1 MSYTQFVGTAKCR
14 VAKDFDLNQ
23 FLMSTADWIGNNVD
37 NQEDENLSAN
47 DKEALWHFEDRT
59 HEGVCSD
66 LEGYLQLTGD
76 QLLINVDSEEQN
88 TMIWDWL
95 IDQVLHSVMV
105 SNIMEVNSASIDS
118 RMGVECGVSYYTRN
132 GKFFGSDDVFSILE
146 QSILKPSTW
155 VVAESF
161 WVW

>member
-47 DKEALWHFEDRT
+47 DKEALWHYEDFS

-76 QLLINVDSEEQN
+76 QLLIHVDSEEQN

-105 SNIMEVNSASIDS
+105 SSIMEVNSATIDS
-118 RMGVECGVSYYTRN
+118 RMGVECGVSYYKKDGT
-132 GKFFGSDDVFSILE
+132 FIGSDDVFDIMEELFPTV
-146 QSILKPSTW
+146 LRPST
-155 VVAESF
+155 
-161 WVW
+161 

>member
-76 QLLINVDSEEQN
+76 QLLIHVDSEEQN

-105 SNIMEVNSASIDS
+105 SSIMEVNSATIDS
-118 RMGVECGVSYYTRN
+118 RMGVECGVSYYKKDGT
-132 GKFFGSDDVFSILE
+132 FIGSDDVFDIMEELFPTV
-146 QSILKPSTW
+146 LRPST
-155 VVAESF
+155 
-161 WVW
+161 

>member
-14 VAKDFDLNQ
+14 VSPDFDLNQ

-59 HEGVCSD
+59 HESVCSD

-95 IDQVLHSVMV
+95 IDQVLYSVMV
-105 SNIMEVNSASIDS
+105 SNIMEINSASIDS

-132 GKFFGSDDVFSILE
+132 GKFFGSDDVFAILE
-146 QSILKPSTW
+146 KSIPELST
-155 VVAESF
+155 
-161 WVW
+161 

>member
-14 VAKDFDLNQ
+14 VSPDFDLNQ

-105 SNIMEVNSASIDS
+105 SNIMEVNSATIDS
-118 RMGVECGVSYYTRN
+118 RMGVECSVCYYKKDGT
-132 GKFFGSDDVFSILE
+132 FIGSDDVFSILE
-146 QSILKPSTW
+146 QSILKPST
-155 VVAESF
+155 
-161 WVW
+161 

>member
-14 VAKDFDLNQ
+14 VSPDFDLNQ

-76 QLLINVDSEEQN
+76 QLLIHVDSEEQN

-95 IDQVLHSVMV
+95 IDRVLHSVMV
-105 SNIMEVNSASIDS
+105 SNIMEVNSATIDS
-118 RMGVECGVSYYTRN
+118 RMGVESSVCYYKKDGT
-132 GKFFGSDDVFSILE
+132 FIGSDDVFGILE
-146 QSILKPSTW
+146 QTVLKTDTP
-155 VVAESF
+155 
-161 WVW
+161 

>member
-14 VAKDFDLNQ
+14 VSPDFDLNQ

-37 NQEDENLSAN
+37 NQENENLSAN

-105 SNIMEVNSASIDS
+105 SNIMEVNSATIDS
-118 RMGVECGVSYYTRN
+118 RMGVECGVSYYTKDGN
-132 GKFFGSDDVFSILE
+132 FIGSDDAFAILE
-146 QSILKPSTW
+146 QSVLKPST
-155 VVAESF
+155 
-161 WVW
+161 

>member
-47 DKEALWHFEDRT
+47 DKEALWHYEDFS

-105 SNIMEVNSASIDS
+105 SSIMEVNSATIDS
-118 RMGVECGVSYYTRN
+118 RMGVECGVSYYKKDGT
-132 GKFFGSDDVFSILE
+132 FIGSDDVFDIMEELFPTVL
-146 QSILKPSTW
+146 IPST
-155 VVAESF
+155 
-161 WVW
+161 

>member
-47 DKEALWHFEDRT
+47 DKEALWHYEDFS

-132 GKFFGSDDVFSILE
+132 GKFFGSDDVFAILE
-146 QSILKPSTW
+146 K
-155 VVAESF
+155 
-161 WVW
+161 

>member
-47 DKEALWHFEDRT
+47 DKEALWHYEDFS

-132 GKFFGSDDVFSILE
+132 GKFFGSDDVFAILE
-146 QSILKPSTW
+146 KSIPELST
-155 VVAESF
+155 
-161 WVW
+161 